1 MATGANLQQGRGIQ
15 VSNITPQVDL
25 RNGEAEAW
33 AEAGK
38 TFDRWGQDLKQK
50 QVTKA
55 RQAGAEEGR
64 ALAAGEI
71 EMPKRGILSFGEV
84 AAARETAVR
93 DAYLANT
100 ATAADDRE
108 REVRTLFGHDLQ
120 AYEKAMGA
128 VRSGFIAGSPHEY
141 AVDVENYLNRRMS
154 VGKADIAE
162 NVSRVAIAEA
172 DGALRARAAKLESQ
186 LTEFI
191 DQGKID
197 TPEYGSVFE
206 ELEQQYRQRAGN
218 PAIAYSEEEADADI
232 NEFMGRAKA
241 TAAAVRVRGILASE
255 GVDAALAAVQE
266 TYDDNRLNPAQRI
279 LAGNTAREEV
289 NRRLTIENQRRNETE
304 SRRNALEREND
315 RLIDEDVASIK
326 LTGEGTDLTA
336 DVVRAGG
343 GDAAV
348 VKWLKS
354 RADALEFNNL
364 VGNLPL
370 DDPEAA
376 AAQIS
381 AATARRTTLSAI
393 PMVQDAGDLATL
405 KNAIIQVESGGVNGQ
420 VSADPDGAGPAGGGA
435 FGVMQ
440 VLPDTARRIAGKL
453 GLPFDE
459 NRLRTDRAYNE
470 QIGTGYLSE
479 LVDRYRG
486 DTFLAVTAYHAGEG
500 NVDNWLKSVGD
511 PRSGAISRE
520 AWLEGVEGRGNPRS
534 AAYPRKV
541 LAALGAG
548 QSQTAWEAYRG
559 NRDRQSQD
567 PAGSI
572 QTDFAVR
579 TARER
584 WQASAKSVPAAE
596 DFVQAN
602 IDAQERGRIQAGLR
616 RTLPVATL
624 AVYAGDLTALERAG
638 DVPAFQAYL
647 QGVSRQFGK
656 HGDKVVQ
663 DVLEVRGDT
672 RFAAQVAARAT
683 RQAQAGQRPTRS
695 DVAQATTAGRAEQA
709 NRAGAGTTTRSI
721 QTMSDADLLAA
732 AGLN

>member
-1 MATGANLQQGRGIQ
+1 MATGANFQQGRGIQ

-71 EMPKRGILSFGEV
+71 EMPMRGILSFGEV

-108 REVRTLFGHDLQ
+108 REVRTQFGHDLQ

-128 VRSGFIAGSPHEY
+128 VRSGFIEGSPHEY

-266 TYDDNRLNPAQRI
+266 TYDDHRLSPAQRI

-289 NRRLTIENQRRNETE
+289 NRRLTIESQRRSETE
-304 SRRNALEREND
+304 SRRNALERESD
-315 RLIDEDVASIK
+315 RLVDEDIASIE
-326 LTGEGTDLTA
+326 LTGSGTDLSA
-336 DVVRAGG
+336 DVLRAGG

-348 VKWLKS
+348 SKWLKR
-354 RADALEFNNL
+354 RADALEFHNL

-381 AATARRTTLSAI
+381 AATARRTTLSAM

-405 KNAIIQVESGGVNGQ
+405 KNAIIQVESGGRNGL
-420 VSADPDGAGPAGGGA
+420 VSADPDGGGPAGGGA

-479 LVDRYRG
+479 LLDRYRG

-500 NVDNWLKSVGD
+500 NVDGWLKSVGD

-520 AWLEGVEGRGNPRS
+520 AWLEGVKGRGNPRS

-559 NRDRQSQD
+559 NRDRRAQN
-567 PAGSI
+567 PAGSV

-584 WQASAKSVPAAE
+584 WQADDKGVPATEAY
-596 DFVQAN
+596 VQAN
-602 IDAQERGRIQAGLR
+602 LDAQTRARITAGNQ
-616 RTLPVATL
+616 RTLPNEVLAT
-624 AVYAGDLTALERAG
+624 YAGTLSAYEKTG
-638 DVPAFQAYL
+638 DVENFREF
-647 QGVSRQFGK
+647 SDIIIRRHGK
-656 HGDKVVQ
+656 HGQRVMQ
-663 DVLEVRGDT
+663 DILEVRGDSQ
-672 RFAAQVAARAT
+672 FAAMVGARAL
-683 RQAQAGQRPTRS
+683 RQATNWQRPAPAEVAQAGTAARVEQSTRAAS
-695 DVAQATTAGRAEQA
+695 
-709 NRAGAGTTTRSI
+709 GTSRGFD
-721 QTMSDADLLAA
+721 TMSDADLRKA
-732 AGLN
+732 AGLD